1 MINRNLIRIR
11 IVQIVYSWYQNK
23 NKDLRSLE
31 KELLFGLQKS
41 YDLYYYLLLLMVDIT
56 KAYEAKVETRRNKF
70 LPTEEDLN
78 PNMRLIENAF
88 IKQLEQNRQFIN
100 YLSDYPMTWDDHESF
115 VKKLLEEILAS
126 DLYLNYSTDE
136 ETSYDADKEF
146 WRQAFKQFIYNNEAL
161 DDILEDESIYWNDDI
176 ETVQSFTLKTIRQF
190 KKEAG
195 EDQQLLPMFRNF
207 DDKSFALKLLHNTI
221 LNQEEYREL
230 IEEHTDKWDFDRIA
244 FMDMIIMQVAL
255 SEIHTFDDIPTS
267 VSMNEY
273 IELSKSYST
282 PKSGTFING
291 VLDAIVTKL
300 KKDSVI
306 FKV

>member
-31 KELLFGLQKS
+31 KELLFGLKKS
-41 YDLYYYLLLLMVDIT
+41 YDLYYYLLLLMIEIT
-56 KAYEAKVETRRNKF
+56 KAYEAKVETRRNKL

-78 PNMRLIENAF
+78 PNMKLINNAF
-88 IKQLEQNRQFIN
+88 IRQLEQNKQLIK
-100 YLSDYPMTWDDHESF
+100 YLNDYPMSWEDHDSF

-126 DLYLNYSTDE
+126 DIYLNYSKEKDS
-136 ETSYDADKEF
+136 SYDADKEF
-146 WRQAFKQFIYNNEAL
+146 WRQVFRNFIHNNEVL

-176 ETVQSFTLKTIRQF
+176 ETIQSFTLKTIRQF
-190 KKEAG
+190 SESAG
-195 EDQQLLPMFRNF
+195 EDQQLLPMFKNF
-207 DDKSFALKLLHNTI
+207 EDKSFALKLLHNTI
-221 LNQEEYREL
+221 LNQDKYREL
-230 IEEHTDKWDFDRIA
+230 IESHTDKWDFDRIA
-244 FMDMIIMQVAL
+244 FMDLIIMQVAIA
-255 SEIHTFDDIPTS
+255 EIHTFDDIPTS

-291 VLDAIVTKL
+291 VLDAIVNTL

-306 FKV
+306 FKT

>member
-31 KELLFGLQKS
+31 KELLFGLKKS
-41 YDLYYYLLLLMVDIT
+41 YDLYYYLLLLMIEIT
-56 KAYEAKVETRRNKF
+56 KAYEAKVETRRNKL

-78 PNMRLIENAF
+78 PNMKLINNAF
-88 IKQLEQNRQFIN
+88 IRQLEHNNQLIK
-100 YLSDYPMTWDDHESF
+100 YLNDYPMSWEDHDSF

-126 DLYLNYSTDE
+126 DIYLNYSKEKDS
-136 ETSYDADKEF
+136 SYDADKEF
-146 WRQAFKQFIYNNEAL
+146 WRQVFRNFIHNNEVL

-176 ETVQSFTLKTIRQF
+176 ETIQSFTLKTIRQF
-190 KKEAG
+190 SESAG
-195 EDQQLLPMFRNF
+195 EDQQLLPMFKNF
-207 DDKSFALKLLHNTI
+207 EDKSFALKLLHNTI
-221 LNQEEYREL
+221 LNQDKYREL
-230 IEEHTDKWDFDRIA
+230 IESHTDKWDFDRIA
-244 FMDMIIMQVAL
+244 FMDLIIMQVAIA
-255 SEIHTFDDIPTS
+255 EIHTFEDIPTS

-291 VLDAIVTKL
+291 VLDAIVNTL

-306 FKV
+306 FKT